1 MDTQSITQLLLIIGA
16 LLLVWVVLRFILRL
30 TARVFSMGCGA
41 ILAIGI
47 LLFLFRTLAG
57 A

>member
-30 TARVFSMGCGA
+30 TAKVFSMGCGA

-57 A
+57 S